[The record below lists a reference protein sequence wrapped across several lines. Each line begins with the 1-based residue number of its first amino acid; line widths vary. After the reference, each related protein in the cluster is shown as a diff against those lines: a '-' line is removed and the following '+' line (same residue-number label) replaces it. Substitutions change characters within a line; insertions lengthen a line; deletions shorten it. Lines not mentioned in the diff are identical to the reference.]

1 MRRRGLLL
9 AAASLVATPA
19 LAQERGTASWYGGR
33 HHGRKMA
40 NGRRFNQHA
49 PIVAHRRLPLGS
61 KVEVCNLRNGRC
73 VRATVTDRGPYVKGR
88 VLDVSRGLARRLD
101 MLETGTAPVE
111 ITMLEVG
118 R

>member
-1 MRRRGLLL
+1 MRRRGLFL
-9 AAASLVATPA
+9 AAACLLAGPAVAS
-19 LAQERGTASWYGGR
+19 ERGTASWYGGA
-33 HHGRKMA
+33 HHGRRMA
-40 NGRRFNQHA
+40 NGKRFNQNA
-49 PIVAHRRLPLGS
+49 ATVAHRRLPLGS

-73 VRATVTDRGPYVKGR
+73 ATAQVTDRGPYTKGR

-101 MLETGTAPVE
+101 MLRTGTAPVE